1 MCASVFTRNCTPPPL
16 IVRWWSC
23 CTHRV
28 HTIQTTAPSV
38 VGFVSFETLDVLF
51 SVDARFK
58 RVFERNYF
66 MLLIAWVKIAVPFLM

>member
-1 MCASVFTRNCTPPPL
+1 
-16 IVRWWSC
+16 VRACLPVTAHHRRQLFAGGRVCS
-23 CTHRV
+23 HRV